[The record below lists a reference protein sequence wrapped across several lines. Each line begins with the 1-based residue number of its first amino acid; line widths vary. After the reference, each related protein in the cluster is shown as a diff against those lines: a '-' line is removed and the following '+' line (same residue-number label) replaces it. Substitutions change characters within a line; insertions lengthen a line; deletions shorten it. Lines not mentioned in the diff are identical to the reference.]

1 MPEGEK
7 KRIMLTL
14 NATSSERLNVDHHR
28 RRTLDKDT
36 VGIQLHKHTY
46 QRRLIILFYLHVFE
60 PPAEQHREMSLC
72 NTPLH
77 TVAKK
82 EVVPSSR
89 EF

>member
-1 MPEGEK
+1 
-7 KRIMLTL
+7 MLTL
-14 NATSSERLNVDHHR
+14 NTTSSERLNVDHHR
-28 RRTLDKDT
+28 RRALDKDT